1 VNFDCSYCSSV
12 IQRASL
18 VKKQGPLGWL
28 LGKMDATCIAF
39 MDDFFA
45 VFKSHQQFKM
55 MYDRQIKL

>member
-1 VNFDCSYCSSV
+1 
-12 IQRASL
+12 
-18 VKKQGPLGWL
+18 
-28 LGKMDATCIAF
+28 MDAKCIAF